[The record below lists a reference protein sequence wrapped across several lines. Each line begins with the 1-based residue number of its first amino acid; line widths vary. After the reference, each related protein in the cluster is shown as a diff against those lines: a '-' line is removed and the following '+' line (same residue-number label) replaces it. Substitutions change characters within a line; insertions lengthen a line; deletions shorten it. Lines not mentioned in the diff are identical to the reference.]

1 MLTSDMVPRKLE
13 NLTSHLFHTSI
24 YFLRVF
30 DGPNAFVTFSFTALQ
45 PLLLSS
51 HASRALPR
59 ARSTSQVAFS
69 VPPIMNTVL
78 RGWLND
84 LFLQARP

>member
-30 DGPNAFVTFSFTALQ
+30 DGPNAVVMFSFTALQ

-51 HASRALPR
+51 HASRALPW
-59 ARSTSQVAFS
+59 ARSTSQVTFS
-69 VPPIMNTVL
+69 CSTDHEYCIT
-78 RGWLND
+78 WLAEQ
-84 LFLQARP
+84 FVSAS